1 MSPKEENSEE
11 EKAPV
16 QKSPVQNRDVTADE
30 ADLRLDRWFRRH
42 YPGLTHGKLEKLL
55 RTGQVRVDGKRV
67 KANAR
72 LEAGQSIRVPP
83 MSEDAL
89 VVDEARKVRPTARE
103 EKNLKDSILFED
115 KDVLV
120 INKPAGLAVQGGTG
134 ISRHLD
140 GFLTAIYENETRP
153 KLVHRLDKETSGVF
167 VLAKNDFA
175 ASHLAQSFRERTTR
189 KYYWALVHG
198 VPKPKQGKIIMP
210 LSKGSDGRMHP
221 DKAEG
226 KNAVTLYEVVQSA
239 LKVSFVALWPLTG
252 RTHQLRAHMQF
263 IETPIVGD
271 DMYYND
277 KTPDIDGGIAIKKLH
292 LHARRLVI
300 PHPRKGVIDITAPI
314 PELLKKSWSYFEFPE
329 DDGDPFA
336 SFGDEL

>member
-1 MSPKEENSEE
+1 MPTKVENIE
-11 EKAPV
+11 
-16 QKSPVQNRDVTADE
+16 VTNDE
-30 ADLRLDRWFRRH
+30 AELRLDRWFRRH

-55 RTGQVRVDGKRV
+55 RTGQVRVDGKRA

-72 LEAGQSIRVPP
+72 LESGQIVRVPP
-83 MSEDAL
+83 MSDEML
-89 VVDEARKVRPTARE
+89 VQSEGPRKVRPTARE
-103 EKNLKDSILFED
+103 EKNIKDSILFED

-140 GFLTAIYENETRP
+140 GFLTAIYENATRP

-175 ASHLAQSFRERTTR
+175 ASHLAASFRERTTR

-210 LSKGSDGRMHP
+210 LSKGKDGRMHP

-226 KNAVTLYEVVQSA
+226 KNAITLYEVVQTA

-252 RTHQLRAHMQF
+252 RTHQLRAHMY
-263 IETPIVGD
+263 ETDTPIVGD
-271 DMYYND
+271 DMYYD
-277 KTPDIDGGIAIKKLH
+277 DATPKIDGGIAIKKLH

-300 PHPRKGVIDITAPI
+300 PHPRKGLIDITAPL

>member
-1 MSPKEENSEE
+1 MPTN
-11 EKAPV
+11 
-16 QKSPVQNRDVTADE
+16 VQNIEVTSDE
-30 ADLRLDRWFRRH
+30 AELRVDRWFRRR

-72 LEAGQSIRVPP
+72 LESGQIVRVPP
-83 MSEDAL
+83 MSDDML
-89 VVDEARKVRPTARE
+89 VQSQTPRKVRPTARE
-103 EKNLKDSILFED
+103 EKNIKDSILFED

-140 GFLTAIYENETRP
+140 GFLTAIYENATRP

-175 ASHLAQSFRERTTR
+175 ASHLAESFRERTTR

-210 LSKGSDGRMHP
+210 LSKGKDGRMHP

-226 KNAVTLYEVVQSA
+226 KNAVTLYEVVQTA

-252 RTHQLRAHMQF
+252 RTHQLRAHMHE
-263 IETPIVGD
+263 IGAPIVGD
-271 DMYYND
+271 ELYYDDAIPN
-277 KTPDIDGGIAIKKLH
+277 IDGGIAIKKLH

-300 PHPRKGVIDITAPI
+300 PHPRKGLIDITAPL